1 MSIMADYLDGK
12 KHMLMQTAWRIKGMH
27 DFEKIISDKAYD
39 EIVDWIKKRA
49 MEIDGEGINFDLD
62 VCAQSR
68 IANIFDV
75 EVDE

>member
-27 DFEKIISDKAYD
+27 DFEKNISDEAYA

-49 MEIDGEGINFDLD
+49 MEIDGEGINFDLEIGT
-62 VCAQSR
+62 QSR
-68 IANIFDV
+68 IANIFDYEV
-75 EVDE
+75 EE